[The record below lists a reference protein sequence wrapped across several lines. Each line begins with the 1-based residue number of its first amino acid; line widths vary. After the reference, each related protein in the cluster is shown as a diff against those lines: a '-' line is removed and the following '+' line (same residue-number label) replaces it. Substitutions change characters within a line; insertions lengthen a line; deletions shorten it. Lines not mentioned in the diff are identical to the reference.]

1 MLLTITRELSCAAKP
16 AIHTEGASQKM
27 LCVMVVADF
36 EAMPPFGGRSI
47 IVVGTENPMSA
58 ELVLVVG
65 SIKIFPRVTKESRG
79 LSTDMRE
86 PLVGVGRSCVSGPR
100 PIICS
105 ARLALQSVS
114 RGELDAVVI
123 GSSRR
128 RKKAG

>member
-1 MLLTITRELSCAAKP
+1 
-16 AIHTEGASQKM
+16 
-27 LCVMVVADF
+27 
-36 EAMPPFGGRSI
+36 
-47 IVVGTENPMSA
+47 MSA

-86 PLVGVGRSCVSGPR
+86 PLGGVGRSCVAGPR
-100 PIICS
+100 SIICS

-128 RKKAG
+128 RKKAW